1 MPRIARDVTWLVG
14 RTPLLDL
21 ARFAPDLPAHLV
33 GKLEMLNPSFS
44 NKDRAV
50 LGMIDQAERQGF
62 LTPETTIIECT
73 SGDTGMAL
81 AMVCAARGYRLI
93 LTMPEC
99 TASARCNLLRALG
112 AELVLTPPGE
122 GIAGAMRRAEELS
135 RQIQP
140 SRILQPFANRANA
153 DAHAETT
160 AREIWEDTEGMVD
173 AIVVPVGTGGTAA
186 GCVRFFREVARDVRV
201 IGVEPKT
208 SAVLSGGEP
217 GAHDIPGIG
226 AGFIPDILVP
236 TDLDE
241 IVPVA
246 DVDAYEAARLF
257 ARREGVLVGPAAG
270 AVLHAARQVAARD
283 AESMSLI
290 VAVLADQGE
299 RYEEHPCFADGPGCD
314 QQGGA
319 S

>member
-112 AELVLTPPGE
+112 AMPRHFLRPHLGKMPMKVC
-122 GIAGAMRRAEELS
+122 AC
-135 RQIQP
+135 
-140 SRILQPFANRANA
+140 
-153 DAHAETT
+153 
-160 AREIWEDTEGMVD
+160 AR
-173 AIVVPVGTGGTAA
+173 
-186 GCVRFFREVARDVRV
+186 
-201 IGVEPKT
+201 
-208 SAVLSGGEP
+208 S
-217 GAHDIPGIG
+217 
-226 AGFIPDILVP
+226 
-236 TDLDE
+236 
-241 IVPVA
+241 
-246 DVDAYEAARLF
+246 
-257 ARREGVLVGPAAG
+257 
-270 AVLHAARQVAARD
+270 
-283 AESMSLI
+283 
-290 VAVLADQGE
+290 
-299 RYEEHPCFADGPGCD
+299 
-314 QQGGA
+314 
-319 S
+319 